1 METKPSIPPVKMKS
15 LQIILL
21 LLASILPL
29 AAQQP
34 ATVNGTLTIFK
45 DQFVVKTPEAFE
57 VEDDMIGKVSSTQ
70 VQLVG
75 YDGSDVARLRSL
87 VDKQVTVKGLLGA
100 GHTRYHVV
108 PLIISIDSIKESK

>member
-1 METKPSIPPVKMKS
+1 MTIKR

-29 AAQQP
+29 AAQQT
-34 ATVNGTLTIFK
+34 ATVNGNLTIFK
-45 DQFVVKTPEAFE
+45 DQFVVKTSEAVE
-57 VEDDMIGKVSSTQ
+57 VEDDTMGKVSSAQ

-75 YDGSDVARLRSL
+75 YDQSDVPRLRSL
-87 VDKQVTVKGLLGA
+87 VGKKVVVKGLLGA
-100 GHTRYHVV
+100 GHTRYHIV